1 MINTDTEIFFKSIDK
16 ISIVLKQS
24 LYFWLLIVFLELG
37 FLWRVKSMQMESA
50 QRHTHTHAVPLYY
63 TGILLFN

>member
-1 MINTDTEIFFKSIDK
+1 MINTDTEIFLKSIDK

-37 FLWRVKSMQMESA
+37 FLRRVKSMQMESA